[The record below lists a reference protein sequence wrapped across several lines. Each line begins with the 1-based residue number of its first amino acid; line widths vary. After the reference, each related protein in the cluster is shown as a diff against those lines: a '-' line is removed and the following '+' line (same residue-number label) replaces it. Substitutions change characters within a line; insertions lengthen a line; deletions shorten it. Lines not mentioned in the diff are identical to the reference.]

1 MTNIMYSRIASS
13 RASKFILEL
22 IIVIALTVV
31 IADIANDWEEAAFK
45 NEYQKAKAR
54 GYGADDIG
62 ESGSYYLVC
71 MFFCFVYYLI
81 WFLRI
86 VYITKTST
94 VETLKSEWM
103 DKLLFVASIPIILL
117 ILFIVS
123 VLVL

>member
-1 MTNIMYSRIASS
+1 MNSRIVSS

-22 IIVIALTVV
+22 IIVITLTVV

-45 NEYQKAKAR
+45 KEYQKALAR

-62 ESGSYYLVC
+62 ESGSYYFVC

-86 VYITKTST
+86 FYVTKTNT
-94 VETLKSEWM
+94 AETLKSEWM

-117 ILFIVS
+117 ILFIIS